1 MNEQTNFN
9 LKQWLQ
15 SPVGLVSLT
24 LLSIAAFFLITEYTV
39 HIFGALPYLFL
50 MLCPLIHIFM
60 HSRHESH
67 GKEKRKNH
75 SEQETNASE
84 EHCH

>member
-15 SPVGLVSLT
+15 SPTGLVWIAI
-24 LLSIAAFFLITEYTV
+24 LSITALFLIKEYAAYIV
-39 HIFGALPYLFL
+39 NLLPYLFL
-50 MLCPLIHIFM
+50 MLCPLLHIFM
-60 HSRHESH
+60 HSGHESH

-75 SEQETNASE
+75 AEEQYED
-84 EHCH
+84 